1 MWVWLMGAVFGV
13 AATGA
18 LFKALENNKL
28 VGLLTRAGADF
39 DASDRT
45 EVRGLLSGSEAA
57 ETTLAKL
64 APEAAAQVEHVGR
77 EVFVF
82 ALDGAAVVHGGVLG
96 GRSGVLSGGR
106 DGSSTCAHRQTSCEV
121 TSRVYREA
129 PGAVRHID
137 HSPS

>member
-106 DGSSTCAHRQTSCEV
+106 TAPRPAHTAKPREV